1 MAANVFIGYKGAV
14 KVYTVTADT
23 VSVYSVIV
31 SSPPISHPPLDVV
44 PPVASGS
51 QLTIT
56 FPALPGYLKSD
67 PIDATLIIF
76 NAAGEE
82 TTIAFKYYAPK
93 VTRILP
99 DSGFKSGG
107 TIITITGFNLYFA
120 GLLTTITLGGVPC
133 TVVNVPTAAS
143 IQCTTPSLIGSPSDL
158 VKLHLEVD
166 GNADT
171 AAPEFLNYDLIEPQ
185 IEDFEPKFGKAIG
198 GELLMITLND
208 NPDPLPL
215 LPTSIMIGTAQCTSI
230 NRPSSL
236 VLTCLTPTIS
246 DVSQR
251 SLKITINLNSFVIT
265 STSTFNYLYPTITS
279 IQPESGWAGGGKD
292 IIFSGD
298 NLFAATSIIAN
309 IGDELC
315 TGCTVITDNTV
326 VPVSYK
332 IKCTTP
338 VRIAP
343 YNLVLSKIVTLKLN
357 NLEVLYPPTPF
368 KYTFIQHNIK
378 KIIPERGQPG
388 STITITGNNIKDGVV
403 QINDLICPTIAYVV
417 LEHTEE
423 ITCRVPT
430 LFVNDVDVNVVIF
443 VDNNPSILSLP
454 FGVTTL
460 PKFRYYKP
468 IISNTEPILSYTKGT
483 FVVTIQGQAFYDIT
497 QIKYGDNVL
506 DSTKFNVIEYNKIYL
521 HVFNDLPTIAHLPI
535 TLTTTFGDYSKDGFG
550 VQFVEPSIMTMDTIR
565 GIASGGTIVNIQL
578 DGVVEGSS
586 FEIKIGDRLCQPTM
600 VVPAPAF
607 GSVQCIIPPSKFE
620 EPELGGTVSEDISII
635 VGLLGSTLPLTSS
648 PSSQTYT
655 TTLKYT
661 YEGPSINNITPAKLS
676 MSGGRVTIDGT
687 NLDNP
692 TKVTIG
698 TDNCMISTTPT
709 PPTPTQIICTL
720 PPTLQSGLLNTN
732 VMLSSGLLANKI
744 KITIDAT
751 LPTILSISPKQ
762 GQKSVN
768 TNLDGSFMFITIN
781 GINLGTTTATTSVTV
796 GLESCAIGVAG
807 TIVTANQIICLKP
820 ISTVSGPAEV
830 VVKVNGIDSIDEV
843 YYRQNGLSCFGQPE
857 ADGSNS
863 PVDWFLIKK
872 FPHTGTT
879 GFDVNRAYMY
889 TDSSVKDKT
898 MEFKTDFESADSPL
912 SMTYT
917 QWMHDTQYGYMFFN
931 DQVKGAQKDAGH
943 VKGML
948 FWEFSPDG
956 STLESGVHIMH
967 SQPHFPV
974 NMHIP
979 RDKGTGAAAHH
990 TYATPNRLYKSKKY
1004 GSLWAGKSNNLGQH
1018 FFCYN
1023 LDAAGV
1029 DRVAEYFIKTNAWA
1043 LPRPR
1048 LSSVPNP
1055 SPIYNGAYL
1064 TTTTWLHELNTMTIP
1079 GPGRK
1084 ANYGQ
1089 YKMNEF
1095 VELCED
1101 NINQINLGDICYWT
1115 INAVVPGFGKAKYF
1129 EKTTIFT
1136 GPSSVAVTFGIPV
1149 DPALVPPFVGGP
1161 GEARLI
1167 VAPRPKPKA
1176 VVASTVP
1183 EKITQDGIDIWE
1195 VMVNY
1200 YKRSFFVSTYLIGQ
1214 KPLFP
1219 VPGIYNVHVTQIP
1232 LPDGSLGKNGYAY
1245 FNSTDHS
1252 KLAFNLE
1259 PKIGAGAYDDGENMM
1274 CFGDTNRHSK
1284 QPKRGGGVLCIQ
1296 SPELVYQFNRFVS
1309 GYGSVLKFK
1318 VFSESSP
1325 RDINLPAPAGI
1336 TTIPLTFNPANVFNL
1351 VNRNPI
1357 NSIAPTV
1364 TRFAPGDNVFGTG
1377 VIVPVPTVAP
1387 ATATNV
1393 QLSNSLKY
1401 FVLYNGNLPV
1411 MNPTNPAKYLFVDA
1425 SYVVP
1430 VGHKALTA
1438 VAYTIT
1444 VHQTIRMERIPT
1456 LGYAGELIFDLYD
1469 YAVDFTI
1476 PAAPVNVYT
1485 PKTPNL
1491 LVSTTNVPI
1500 DRLLPPIKVMRTDLT
1515 HVGTEYELV
1524 YPDAHF
1530 KSIKGIK
1537 AHDAFA
1543 PLFVAYSQGVAGIC
1557 LIGDIDPIYGCTLEK
1572 AIRSRAPTVT
1582 ELLVSPVSPPPGPLI
1597 VPSLYGFPGKDQV
1610 VDSTRRFQFSGTD
1623 NTFKILKFVSQFQEE
1638 LGQIPP
1644 LIGGLAASSLDGF
1657 DIAIDTTIAQS
1668 TVTVDGTTIILKSDQ
1683 LCADELSYLLLLT
1696 VVARESNI
1704 KGHASPLA
1712 YGTSPLNWSNGILI
1726 AISKLISNKIEVPFA
1741 TPSLIG
1747 GCFTAVGAIDLVTFA
1762 DNVNIGSFKNT
1773 AAATWIL
1780 SSSPDWLPDS
1790 MFKLLFKVKTT
1801 DHIQSLS
1808 DLYNMRGLPPPYPT
1822 VFYDKYIIIRP
1833 FSAKM
1838 DVDDDE
1844 PAARHMM
1851 SLFTIPTTTTS
1862 DVETNQ
1868 NIVSPLQQ
1876 LFNFIDQA
1884 AFTPD
1889 ELLQLDN
1896 QQINLLKESL
1906 DKWVDISSENQGI
1919 KVLLK
1924 DPITQTS
1931 NQIIKYL
1938 DEVNS
1943 VQYGVSSD
1951 HIELC
1956 YLAIGG
1962 GGQQEYKIEICS
1974 PMSIVYLTNTL
1985 KRIQM
1990 TASTLSKNFC
2000 DLTLYHLP
2008 LSSEYDGYVSDGVDG
2023 LMIATLNSKLCDAQM
2038 TTLSSFQSNSFSTLC
2053 TQSGPIIT
2061 SLSTNNGASI
2071 GGYQLL
2077 VNGYRFQ
2084 SNLNI
2089 TIGGVRCSQT
2099 IFQTS
2104 QLVQCVVPPNTGIN
2118 HLVSFTSNHIQS
2130 TLFYFSYNQPIIN
2143 NVLVSDITRS
2153 VSEIT
2158 IKGANFGNS
2167 GGNDN
2172 SLYISID
2179 QYQCFNI
2186 IQHVDSTIRCRI
2198 KSRVA
2203 ANNFVNVS
2211 ISNDNSNGIRQT
2223 SVFHLNQITNTQF
2236 NYSYVPNIVAV
2247 LPSHGFARDLV
2258 TVVGDSFANG
2268 DALPLSYFKDTRS
2281 TVLPPGDMGDDILTV
2296 RVPQI
2301 TRDSQL
2307 LVSVDNIGSNLK
2319 SFTLDQPFIES
2330 ISPSRVSSSGGVIII
2345 KGGGWGMS
2353 RQAIDYVKLG
2363 STPIS
2368 CTPFNKF
2375 LECIVPPS
2383 TGEVNTLTVSF
2394 SGRVTTSYLSDYGMS
2409 YSTPR
2414 ITSYTES
2421 SGVLTIRG
2429 VDFVNIGTQTSPQ
2442 NSYLNVV
2449 SNMNRPLSYQQLT
2462 FVNKTTITATLT
2474 SLLSGESV
2482 ESVQV
2487 LIFGMESNTYY
2498 HARYGCDGW
2507 VRNGDY
2513 NYIPLHY
2520 GVYPLKDYGFCTTPS
2535 CIASYQKSSGEA
2547 GCIIVVDSNTGV
2559 LTLSYEY
2566 TINLNTYVDAH
2577 IDGVFDSAYDNR
2589 NSELANSMIILVA
2602 YPTAG
2607 SVYVSRLFYPSMSR
2621 LDCPSICLINVS
2633 STNASYI
2640 PIINNW
2646 RADFTVNK
2654 QPRSFDIGFY
2664 DKRIFGEPRVAFFSS
2679 GFGSGLR
2686 LSLPYGRFRISFE
2699 CQSYTIPTNINVAVY
2714 LPGVVD
2720 PIIYVPPGGN
2730 TLKQATTFDVYR
2742 NDILN
2747 AYSGGLNPLGQNISF
2762 ENIYHPRV
2770 PSYYIG
2776 TSLLVCSS
2784 IPPSN
2789 IWTCIVPPKTGS
2801 APLTFS
2807 TYSMVGTTLTKF
2819 YKEFPITYTSVVV
2832 ASGSVFMDYDRDNT
2846 FNNIDEKMAGHT
2858 VQIKSGST
2866 VLASQNTVAGAIG
2879 FSFSMSYI
2887 PTNAR
2892 IYIYPS
2898 PGCISYF
2905 SSFPFSSPIV
2915 KDFPLYQ
2922 LDMFGIEL
2930 SKQCQ
2935 GYLTAGTEQLNLQSG
2950 TYDLSKFGW
2959 CKSPSVCAN
2968 VITSETF
2975 PDYCTPVYSGT
2986 MVTIDYNAQVTLT
2999 FWLSNSPGLP
3009 YSSNKLPPSSMF
3021 QYGVAARS
3029 IINASYYTF
3038 YFTVPANG
3046 ILKFNV
3052 PFGTTNLIIT
3062 PPSIFDHI
3070 VDGTTIDF
3078 TTSESVPS
3086 FAKTL
3091 AVFSPATH
3099 FYNSASV
3106 NILSLPL
3113 GFYNFT
3119 WYSKQGQIK
3128 SFSAHPSMSI
3138 YVWNNAGTLYNVA
3151 RNGNNIQLP
3160 DTLALTVE
3168 NTPTNLYSF
3177 AVPPDGLQF
3186 TMPTPYSYVPFL
3198 FIEGLEIECENNYI
3212 NCKIPSHIGGTT
3224 SKAKLK
3230 HAGTFFYH
3238 TWTITYQ
3245 KRFEIPSAGSSYLA
3259 AGQSLTLGVND
3270 IGVMIKYPLNPGVG
3284 QPYTYFSL
3292 SPTGIKIGFQA
3303 GPTNSH
3309 IYQVLSSQYD
3319 QSFTAPF
3326 SFKVESDYNIGLWG
3340 TKSGALSRGAWYL
3353 DKSPLPLQSSYLQV
3367 VRDGV
3372 IVQNSAGNVQW
3383 SRLKPLNYS
3392 GLARPL
3398 GAQIDYLDALDTNKN
3413 FLTMGRFL
3421 TNGES
3426 YLRFDNDGSLR
3437 LYNDNSFTAYSW
3449 QVFFSGGIM
3458 NLLPP
3463 IKWVFTANSLCAHGQ
3478 SILTPIVGC
3487 IQFNAPARYLFV
3499 APPTY
3504 GSSQFSMTVT
3514 NYFGAL
3520 VYSQGSAPTSPYKMI
3535 PGTFMEFGDALI
3547 HGQFLTNG
3555 VEKLFVKPNGVFRR
3569 EASGSETTLAS
3580 GVVNAIIASSTL
3592 QFGGLMTV
3600 TPPGTYKYVF
3610 YPPPG
3615 HNLPNVDPVTK
3626 LVFVTAA
3633 GRGAGTSNPAAQFV
3647 IYDQKY
3653 WANI

>member
-1 MAANVFIGYKGAV
+1 M
-14 KVYTVTADT
+14 
-23 VSVYSVIV
+23 
-31 SSPPISHPPLDVV
+31 
-44 PPVASGS
+44 
-51 QLTIT
+51 
-56 FPALPGYLKSD
+56 
-67 PIDATLIIF
+67 
-76 NAAGEE
+76 
-82 TTIAFKYYAPK
+82 
-93 VTRILP
+93 
-99 DSGFKSGG
+99 
-107 TIITITGFNLYFA
+107 
-120 GLLTTITLGGVPC
+120 
-133 TVVNVPTAAS
+133 
-143 IQCTTPSLIGSPSDL
+143 
-158 VKLHLEVD
+158 VD
-166 GNADT
+166 
-171 AAPEFLNYDLIEPQ
+171 
-185 IEDFEPKFGKAIG
+185 
-198 GELLMITLND
+198 
-208 NPDPLPL
+208 
-215 LPTSIMIGTAQCTSI
+215 
-230 NRPSSL
+230 
-236 VLTCLTPTIS
+236 
-246 DVSQR
+246 
-251 SLKITINLNSFVIT
+251 
-265 STSTFNYLYPTITS
+265 
-279 IQPESGWAGGGKD
+279 
-292 IIFSGD
+292 
-298 NLFAATSIIAN
+298 
-309 IGDELC
+309 
-315 TGCTVITDNTV
+315 
-326 VPVSYK
+326 
-332 IKCTTP
+332 
-338 VRIAP
+338 
-343 YNLVLSKIVTLKLN
+343 
-357 NLEVLYPPTPF
+357 
-368 KYTFIQHNIK
+368 
-378 KIIPERGQPG
+378 
-388 STITITGNNIKDGVV
+388 
-403 QINDLICPTIAYVV
+403 
-417 LEHTEE
+417 
-423 ITCRVPT
+423 
-430 LFVNDVDVNVVIF
+430 
-443 VDNNPSILSLP
+443 
-454 FGVTTL
+454 
-460 PKFRYYKP
+460 
-468 IISNTEPILSYTKGT
+468 
-483 FVVTIQGQAFYDIT
+483 
-497 QIKYGDNVL
+497 
-506 DSTKFNVIEYNKIYL
+506 
-521 HVFNDLPTIAHLPI
+521 
-535 TLTTTFGDYSKDGFG
+535 
-550 VQFVEPSIMTMDTIR
+550 
-565 GIASGGTIVNIQL
+565 
-578 DGVVEGSS
+578 
-586 FEIKIGDRLCQPTM
+586 
-600 VVPAPAF
+600 
-607 GSVQCIIPPSKFE
+607 
-620 EPELGGTVSEDISII
+620 
-635 VGLLGSTLPLTSS
+635 
-648 PSSQTYT
+648 
-655 TTLKYT
+655 
-661 YEGPSINNITPAKLS
+661 
-676 MSGGRVTIDGT
+676 
-687 NLDNP
+687 
-692 TKVTIG
+692 
-698 TDNCMISTTPT
+698 
-709 PPTPTQIICTL
+709 
-720 PPTLQSGLLNTN
+720 
-732 VMLSSGLLANKI
+732 
-744 KITIDAT
+744 
-751 LPTILSISPKQ
+751 
-762 GQKSVN
+762 
-768 TNLDGSFMFITIN
+768 
-781 GINLGTTTATTSVTV
+781 
-796 GLESCAIGVAG
+796 
-807 TIVTANQIICLKP
+807 
-820 ISTVSGPAEV
+820 
-830 VVKVNGIDSIDEV
+830 
-843 YYRQNGLSCFGQPE
+843 
-857 ADGSNS
+857 
-863 PVDWFLIKK
+863 
-872 FPHTGTT
+872 
-879 GFDVNRAYMY
+879 
-889 TDSSVKDKT
+889 
-898 MEFKTDFESADSPL
+898 
-912 SMTYT
+912 
-917 QWMHDTQYGYMFFN
+917 
-931 DQVKGAQKDAGH
+931 
-943 VKGML
+943 
-948 FWEFSPDG
+948 
-956 STLESGVHIMH
+956 
-967 SQPHFPV
+967 
-974 NMHIP
+974 
-979 RDKGTGAAAHH
+979 
-990 TYATPNRLYKSKKY
+990 
-1004 GSLWAGKSNNLGQH
+1004 
-1018 FFCYN
+1018 
-1023 LDAAGV
+1023 
-1029 DRVAEYFIKTNAWA
+1029 
-1043 LPRPR
+1043 
-1048 LSSVPNP
+1048 
-1055 SPIYNGAYL
+1055 
-1064 TTTTWLHELNTMTIP
+1064 
-1079 GPGRK
+1079 
-1084 ANYGQ
+1084 
-1089 YKMNEF
+1089 
-1095 VELCED
+1095 
-1101 NINQINLGDICYWT
+1101 
-1115 INAVVPGFGKAKYF
+1115 
-1129 EKTTIFT
+1129 
-1136 GPSSVAVTFGIPV
+1136 
-1149 DPALVPPFVGGP
+1149 
-1161 GEARLI
+1161 
-1167 VAPRPKPKA
+1167 
-1176 VVASTVP
+1176 
-1183 EKITQDGIDIWE
+1183 
-1195 VMVNY
+1195 
-1200 YKRSFFVSTYLIGQ
+1200 
-1214 KPLFP
+1214 
-1219 VPGIYNVHVTQIP
+1219 
-1232 LPDGSLGKNGYAY
+1232 
-1245 FNSTDHS
+1245 
-1252 KLAFNLE
+1252 
-1259 PKIGAGAYDDGENMM
+1259 
-1274 CFGDTNRHSK
+1274 
-1284 QPKRGGGVLCIQ
+1284 
-1296 SPELVYQFNRFVS
+1296 
-1309 GYGSVLKFK
+1309 
-1318 VFSESSP
+1318 SSP
-1325 RDINLPAPAGI
+1325 RDINLPAPAGV

-1357 NSIAPTV
+1357 NSIAPTI

-1377 VIVPVPTVAP
+1377 VIVPAPTIAP
-1387 ATATNV
+1387 ATMTDI
-1393 QLSNSLKY
+1393 QLTQSLQY
-1401 FVLYNGNLPV
+1401 YVLYNGNLPV
-1411 MNPTNPAKYLFVDA
+1411 MDPARPLRYLFVGS
-1425 SYVVP
+1425 SYIVP
-1430 VGHKALTA
+1430 VDHKTDKS
-1438 VAYTIT
+1438 VTYTVS

-1456 LGYAGELIFDLYD
+1456 LGYTGELTFDLYD
-1469 YAVDFTI
+1469 YTVDTTN
-1476 PAAPVNVYT
+1476 PVPVNVYT

-1491 LVSTTNVPI
+1491 LVPTTNVPV

-1515 HVGTEYELV
+1515 PTRVGHEFELV

-1537 AHDAFA
+1537 AQDAFA

-1557 LIGDIDPIYGCTLEK
+1557 LIGDIDPIKGCTLEK
-1572 AIRSRAPTVT
+1572 AIRSSAPTVT
-1582 ELLVSPVSPPPGPLI
+1582 ELPVTPASPPP
-1597 VPSLYGFPGKDQV
+1597 VPVSLPIAYGKPREV
-1610 VDSTRRFQFSGTD
+1610 EVMYSTRIFEFSGTD
-1623 NTFKILKFVSQFQEE
+1623 NTFKILKFVSLFQEE
-1638 LGQIPP
+1638 LRKLPP
-1644 LIGGLAASSLDGF
+1644 LLSGLAISSPNQF
-1657 DIAIDTTIAQS
+1657 NIAIDTTIAQS

-1726 AISKLISNKIEVPFA
+1726 AISKLISNQITGIVPG
-1741 TPSLIG
+1741 TPPSLIG

-1773 AAATWIL
+1773 AAATWSL
-1780 SSSPDWLPDS
+1780 VNSPYPDWSSDS

-1801 DHIQSLS
+1801 DHIQSFA
-1808 DLYNMRGLPPPYPT
+1808 DFYNMKRLPPLPILYE
-1822 VFYDKYIIIRP
+1822 KYIIIRP

-1838 DVDDDE
+1838 DTDDDE

-1862 DVETNQ
+1862 DIETNQ

-1924 DPITQTS
+1924 NPITQTS

-1943 VQYGVSSD
+1943 VQYGVSSE

-1962 GGQQEYKIEICS
+1962 GGQQQQQYKIEICS
-1974 PMSIVYLTNTL
+1974 PMSIVCLTNTL

-1990 TASTLSKNFC
+1990 TASTLSKNFG
-2000 DLTLYHLP
+2000 DLTFYYSP
-2008 LSSEYDGYVSDGVDG
+2008 LSSDYDGYVSESGAVDG
-2023 LMIATLNSKLCDAQM
+2023 ILIATLNSKLCDAQM

-2071 GGYQLL
+2071 GGYQLS

-2084 SNLNI
+2084 SNLNV
-2089 TIGGVRCSQT
+2089 TVGGAKCSQT
-2099 IFQTS
+2099 TFQTS

-2118 HLVSFTSNHIQS
+2118 HLVSFSSNHIQS
-2130 TLFYFSYNQPIIN
+2130 TPFYFSYNQPIIN
-2143 NVLVSDITRS
+2143 SVLVSDITRS

-2158 IKGANFGNS
+2158 INGANFGNS
-2167 GGNDN
+2167 GSNGNDN
-2172 SLYISID
+2172 ALYISID

-2203 ANNFVNVS
+2203 VNNFVNVS

-2429 VDFVNIGTQTSPQ
+2429 VDFVNSGTSTSPQ

-2449 SNMNRPLSYQQLT
+2449 SNMNRPISYQQLT
-2462 FVNKTTITATLT
+2462 FVNKTMITATLT
-2474 SLLSGESV
+2474 SLLPGESV

-2487 LIFGMESNTYY
+2487 LIFGMKSNTYY

-2520 GVYPLKDYGFCTTPS
+2520 GVYPLKDYGFCVTPS

-2559 LTLSYEY
+2559 LTLSYEF
-2566 TINLNTYVDAH
+2566 TINLSTYVDAH
-2577 IDGVFDSAYDNR
+2577 IDGVFNNTFDTRGSEFT
-2589 NSELANSMIILVA
+2589 NSIMYILS
-2602 YPTAG
+2602 YPTAA
-2607 SVYVSRLFYPSMSR
+2607 STLVTRRFYPSMSR
-2621 LDCPSICLINVS
+2621 IDCPSNCLINVS

-2654 QPRSFDIGFY
+2654 QPQSFDIGFY
-2664 DKRIFGEPRVAFFSS
+2664 DKRIFGEPRSIFFDNT
-2679 GFGSGLR
+2679 FGSGR
-2686 LSLPYGRFRISFE
+2686 SISLPYGRFRISFE
-2699 CQSYTIPTNINVAVY
+2699 CQSYTISDPTNSINVAVY
-2714 LPGVVD
+2714 SPGIVN
-2720 PIIYVPPGGN
+2720 PTIYAPPGSN
-2730 TLKQATTFDVYR
+2730 INQQATTFDVYR
-2742 NDILN
+2742 NGILN
-2747 AYSGGLNPLGQNISF
+2747 AYSGGLNSLGQAISF

-2789 IWTCIVPPKTGS
+2789 IWTCTVPPKTS
-2801 APLTFS
+2801 STPLTFS
-2807 TYSMVGTTLTKF
+2807 TYLMVGTTLTKL
-2819 YKEFPITYTSVVV
+2819 YKEFPITYTSVLV
-2832 ASGSVFMDYDRDNT
+2832 ASGSVFMDYDKDNT
-2846 FNNIDEKMAGHT
+2846 FNNIDTKMAGHT

-2879 FSFSMSYI
+2879 FSFSMDYF

-2898 PGCISYF
+2898 PGYF
-2905 SSFPFSSPIV
+2905 SYIPSFPFSSPIV
-2915 KDFPLYQ
+2915 KDFPIAQSDY
-2922 LDMFGIEL
+2922 
-2930 SKQCQ
+2930 KKCQ
-2935 GYLTAGTEQLNLQSG
+2935 GFLTAGSEQLNLQFG

-2968 VITSETF
+2968 VITSQTF
-2975 PDYCTPVYSGT
+2975 ADHCTLVYSGT
-2986 MVTIDYNAQVTLT
+2986 MVTIDYNAPVTLT
-2999 FWLSNSPGLP
+2999 FWHSNTPGQTYGVYANSP
-3009 YSSNKLPPSSMF
+3009 PPSVT
-3021 QYGVAARS
+3021 QYVVLARS
-3029 IINASYYTF
+3029 IMNGVYVVFNYA
-3038 YFTVPANG
+3038 VPANG
-3046 ILKFNV
+3046 TLKFNV
-3052 PFGTTNLIIT
+3052 PYGTTNLVIT
-3062 PPSIFDHI
+3062 TPSIFDHL

-3078 TTSESVPS
+3078 TTSLTVPS
-3086 FAKTL
+3086 YTKTL
-3091 AVFSPATH
+3091 GVFSPATH
-3099 FYNSASV
+3099 YYNSASV

-3168 NTPTNLYSF
+3168 NSPTDLYSF
-3177 AVPPDGLQF
+3177 TVPPEGLQF
-3186 TMPTPYSYVPFL
+3186 RMPTPYTYVPFL
-3198 FIEGLEIECENNYI
+3198 FIEGLEIECENAYI
-3212 NCKIPSHIGGTT
+3212 TCKIPSHIGGTT

-3230 HAGTFFYH
+3230 HTGTFFYH

-3270 IGVMIKYPLNPGVG
+3270 LGVMIKYPLNPGVG

-3372 IVQNSAGNVQW
+3372 IVQNSAGRVTW

-3413 FLTMGRFL
+3413 TLFKGQFL

-3426 YLRFDNDGSLR
+3426 YLRVDTDGGIR
-3437 LYNDNSFTAYSW
+3437 LYNDNSFTTKVWEAK
-3449 QVFFSGGIM
+3449 FTGGLII
-3458 NLLPP
+3458 LTLAE
-3463 IKWVFTANSLCAHGQ
+3463 KWVLTSTNLCAYGQ
-3478 SILTPIVGC
+3478 SGIFLPVMLGC
-3487 IQFNAPARYLFV
+3487 LNFYGQARYLFV

-3555 VEKLFVKPNGVFRR
+3555 VEKLYIKPNGVFRR

-3580 GVVNAIIASSTL
+3580 GVVNAIYASIPL
-3592 QFGGLMTV
+3592 QFSDLITV